1 MDCHTLGKF
10 YLVLFVL
17 KMKFK
22 ISSWIKLIKPCIL
35 NISNLLYVG
44 CRDNFYDHGLKK
56 INLKKVINFSIFL
69 TNVAREISIRSIH
82 NYSIY

>member
-35 NISNLLYVG
+35 NISDLLYVE
-44 CRDNFYDHGLKK
+44 CRDNFYDRGLKK
-56 INLKKVINFSIFL
+56 
-69 TNVAREISIRSIH
+69 
-82 NYSIY
+82 